1 MGLTVMRWLSVTPR
15 IVSGVKIVG
24 SFSVESGVPT
34 GGSCRGVTYGTPSA
48 WGTSLGCLAA
58 R

>member
-1 MGLTVMRWLSVTPR
+1 MSVTPR

-34 GGSCRGVTYGTPSA
+34 GGSCSGVKYGTPSA
-48 WGTSLGCLAA
+48 WGISLGCILA